1 MNQLKATF
9 QIISEESVK
18 KIQEELSSL
27 ELKEEKTERK
37 FKVVAST
44 EDIDRSWEI
53 IKVNG
58 WKRENF
64 MKNPVIIANHVYKIE
79 NIVGKATSI
88 YVKDNYQ
95 IYMKNEW

>member
-18 KIQEELSSL
+18 KIQEGLSSL

-58 WKRENF
+58 WKRGNF
-64 MKNPVIIANHVYKIE
+64 MKNPVIIANRRIS
-79 NIVGKATSI
+79 N
-88 YVKDNYQ
+88 
-95 IYMKNEW
+95 